1 MGVEGLGG
9 SQERLEGLREIT
21 GYEEVLEGV
30 LGGIKGIPKVKKL
43 LFTIKP

>member
-30 LGGIKGIPKVKKL
+30 LGDIDGIPKLRKK